1 MLLFL
6 KAYTTI
12 PCSIRTMSEGTVS
25 KNPNEW
31 LVHNNVVILSNHL
44 LVIRLTHFYKR
55 FSSLQDLVKN
65 LMQMLSVSPVPIQH
79 DIITSLPEILEDSQ
93 QNEVARE
100 LRYS

>member
-1 MLLFL
+1 MIDGL
-6 KAYTTI
+6 
-12 PCSIRTMSEGTVS
+12 
-25 KNPNEW
+25 
-31 LVHNNVVILSNHL
+31 NVLASGETHL
-44 LVIRLTHFYKR
+44 FYKWS
-55 FSSLQDLVKN
+55 SSLQDLVKK